1 MTEQQPTP
9 PPEKAPDRQPPY
21 TPMVAPVYVI
31 LTLCFLVFV
40 LLPANMALDALV
52 RDYDPRPGFLTVG
65 ALIALC
71 LGVPIGRY
79 WRNGGGG

>member
-1 MTEQQPTP
+1 MTETP
-9 PPEKAPDRQPPY
+9 PEAPEPRQSPY
-21 TPMVAPVYVI
+21 TPMVPPVYVV

-40 LLPANMALDALV
+40 LLPVNMALDAFV
-52 RDYDPRPGFLTVG
+52 PEYDPRPGFLTVG